1 MVAMKRR
8 RYSLHLSYVGT
19 NYRGWQ
25 RQPDVMTVQEVV
37 EEALGSIFKKEM
49 IIYGCGRTDA
59 GVHASQYFAHFEIDQ
74 KWSFDLLFILNK
86 VLPND
91 ISIHDIIPC
100 EGTGDHARHDATARS
115 YQYFFHTKKI
125 AHLSECSSLYLNMKR
140 NAVNGTGTSTQLD
153 YKSMNEAVRLIP
165 GYTDFISFCNSP
177 SAHPSTDCDIKSVSF
192 SRNQDATQFCF
203 EITANR
209 FLRGMIRNIVAW
221 ILLVG
226 SGDRTIGDFERAL
239 KHELGGGQNQSQKP
253 KAASPQGLYLSQVVY
268 SFMDVKPDFDPKSV
282 MLVAHG
288 DTWIEE

>member
-1 MVAMKRR
+1 MVANKK

-37 EEALGSIFKKEM
+37 EKALGSIFKKEM
-49 IIYGCGRTDA
+49 TIYGCGRTDA
-59 GVHASQYFAHFEIDQ
+59 GVHASQYFAHFEVDQ

-100 EGTGDHARHDATARS
+100 KGTGDHARHNATARS

-125 AHLSECSSLYLNMKR
+125 AHLSECSSLYLNSMKR
-140 NAVNGTGTSTQLD
+140 NGNGNGTCSTPQLD

-165 GYTDFISFCNSP
+165 AYTDFISFCNSP
-177 SAHPSTDCDIKSVSF
+177 SAHPSTDCDIKSVSL

-226 SGDRTIGDFERAL
+226 SGDRTVGDFERAL
-239 KHELGGGQNQSQKP
+239 RHELGGGRINPRNQKLLLPKDCICRRLFILLWMLNQILTQSQ
-253 KAASPQGLYLSQVVY
+253 LC
-268 SFMDVKPDFDPKSV
+268 
-282 MLVAHG
+282 
-288 DTWIEE
+288 W